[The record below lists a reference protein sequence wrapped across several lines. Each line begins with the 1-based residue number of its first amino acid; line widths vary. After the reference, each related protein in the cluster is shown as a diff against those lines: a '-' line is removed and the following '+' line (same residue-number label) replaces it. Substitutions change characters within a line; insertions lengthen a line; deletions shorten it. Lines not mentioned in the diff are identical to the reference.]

1 MDPAPAAA
9 EGAAATHGGGAAPG
23 RRPRREYWSVFA
35 SLVVLTALELGVI
48 RMPGV
53 GRWPTIVALLGLAVS
68 KAALIVLFFMHLK
81 DETRVLRLTV
91 LGPLAA
97 PAVYALA
104 LMADST
110 WRLLR

>member
-1 MDPAPAAA
+1 MEGAA
-9 EGAAATHGGGAAPG
+9 EGASHPPAAGAASG
-23 RRPRREYWSVFA
+23 RRPRREVWTVFA
-35 SLVVLTALELGVI
+35 SLVVLTAVELGVI

-53 GRWPTIVALLGLAVS
+53 GRAPMIVALLGLAVS
-68 KAALIVLFFMHLK
+68 KAALIALFFMHLRE
-81 DETRVLRLTV
+81 ETRALRVTV

-104 LMADST
+104 LMADSA

>member
-1 MDPAPAAA
+1 MEP
-9 EGAAATHGGGAAPG
+9 GAAAAQGAAPSAG
-23 RRPRREYWSVFA
+23 GATPERRHRREYLGVFA

-53 GRWPTIVALLGLAVS
+53 GRGPMVAALLGLAVS
-68 KAALIVLFFMHLK
+68 KAALIALFFMHLRR
-81 DETRVLRLTV
+81 ETRALRITV
-91 LGPLAA
+91 LAPLAA

-104 LMADST
+104 LMADAA

>member
-1 MDPAPAAA
+1 MEAGPASA
-9 EGAAATHGGGAAPG
+9 EGAAPTEAGGAAPG
-23 RRPRREYWSVFA
+23 RRHRREYLAVFA

-53 GRWPTIVALLGLAVS
+53 GRGPMIVALLGLAVS
-68 KAALIVLFFMHLK
+68 KAALIALFFMHLK
-81 DETRVLRLTV
+81 HETRALRLTV
-91 LGPLAA
+91 FGPLAA

-104 LMADST
+104 LMADSA

>member
-1 MDPAPAAA
+1 MGPGSATA
-9 EGAAATHGGGAAPG
+9 EGAAPTDAGGAASG
-23 RRPRREYWSVFA
+23 RRPRREYWTVFA

-53 GRWPTIVALLGLAVS
+53 GRGPMIAALLGLAVS
-68 KAALIVLFFMHLK
+68 KAALIALFFMHLK
-81 DETRVLRLTV
+81 DETRTLRFTV

-104 LMADST
+104 LMADSA